1 MAVITNLQAKAIKE
15 GDKPIPHGGVPGLRL
30 MPTHTK
36 GRGRWE
42 LRYTSPVTGK
52 RRDAGLG
59 AYPTVSIM
67 AAKQK
72 AEEYRQ
78 HIANGIDPLDVKR
91 QKRHAQHILTFKD
104 AALRRHA
111 DSLPTW
117 GEAHARKW
125 INSLQKHIF
134 PVIGNIPLD
143 AITPAH
149 IAEALR
155 PIWIDRHPTAKKI
168 SQRISEIMDWAWGLG
183 LIKANPVPAVMRIM
197 PKHSHRPIR
206 HPSMPWRDIP
216 AFMRECLGGGA
227 SHDVKQL
234 ALEFVILTGGR
245 SGEIR
250 GARWEEIDFES
261 ATWTIP
267 PERMKADDWHHVP
280 LSDRAIVILRR
291 LQGRHPEI
299 IFPSTKRTADVLVGS
314 TLGAFMTKANRPSD
328 IPQRHAV
335 VHGFRASF
343 RNWCSE
349 TGFRRD
355 LSERALAHS
364 VQNQVEAAYHRTTLL
379 DERRPMM
386 QQWADFVTGKHG
398 NVVPLREVR

>member
-1 MAVITNLQAKAIKE
+1 MAVITNMQAKAIKQ

-30 MPTHTK
+30 MPTNTK
-36 GRGRWE
+36 GKGRWE

-59 AYPTVSIM
+59 AFPEVSIV

-78 HIANGIDPLDVKR
+78 HIADCIDPLDVKR
-91 QKRHAQHILTFKD
+91 QKRQTQHILTFQD

-117 GEAHARKW
+117 GEDHARKW
-125 INSLQKHIF
+125 IGSLQKHIF
-134 PVIGNIPLD
+134 PVMGTMPLD

-155 PIWIDRHPTAKKI
+155 PLWIDRHPTAKKI
-168 SQRISEIMDWAWGLG
+168 CQRISEIMDWAWGLG
-183 LIKANPVPAVMRIM
+183 LIKANPVPAVLRVM

-216 AFMRECLGGGA
+216 SFMAECLDDGE
-227 SHDVKQL
+227 SHDVKRL
-234 ALEFVILTGGR
+234 ALEFIILTGGR

-250 GARWEEIDFES
+250 GARWAEIDFES

-267 PERMKADDWHHVP
+267 PERMKAADWHQVP
-280 LSDRAIVILRR
+280 LSDRALVILRR
-291 LQGRHPEI
+291 LQGRHSEF
-299 IFPSTKRTADVLVGS
+299 IFPSIKQGCLLVGS
-314 TLGAFMTKANRPSD
+314 TFGAFMNKANRVSD
-328 IPQRHAV
+328 IPGRHAV

-364 VQNQVEAAYHRTTLL
+364 IQNQVEAAYHRTNLL

-386 QQWADFVTGKHG
+386 QQWADFVSGQHG
-398 NVVPLREVR
+398 NVVLLREMR

>member
-1 MAVITNLQAKAIKE
+1 MAIIKDPAARAIKP
-15 GDKPIPHGGVPGLRL
+15 GHKPIAHGGVSGLRL
-30 MPTHTK
+30 MPTNTK
-36 GRGRWE
+36 GKGRWE

-59 AYPTVSIM
+59 AYPNVGIA

-72 AEEYRQ
+72 AEIYHQ
-78 HIANGIDPLDVKR
+78 QIAEGVDPLDTKR
-91 QKRHAQHILTFKD
+91 QKQQTQHILTFEN

-125 INSLQKHIF
+125 LNSLKKHIF
-134 PVIGNIPLD
+134 PVIGSMPLD

-183 LIKANPVPAVMRIM
+183 IIKANPVPAVMRVM
-197 PKHSHRPIR
+197 PKHSHKPIR
-206 HPSMPWRDIP
+206 HPSMPWREIP
-216 AFMRECLGGGA
+216 SFIAQCMDGGT
-227 SHDVKQL
+227 SYDVKKL
-234 ALEFVILTGGR
+234 ALEFIILTGGR

-267 PERMKADDWHHVP
+267 PARMKADDWHQVP
-280 LSDRAIVILRR
+280 LSDRALALLLR
-291 LQGRHPEI
+291 LKGRDPEV
-299 IFPSTKRTADVLVGS
+299 IFPSTKAGRLLVGS
-314 TLGAFMTKANRPSD
+314 TLGGFMTKANRPSD
-328 IPQRHAV
+328 IPSRYAV

-349 TGFRRD
+349 SGFRRD

-364 VQNQVEAAYHRTTLL
+364 VQNQVEAAYHRTNLL

-386 QQWADFVTGKHG
+386 QQWADFVTGQHN
-398 NVVPLREVR
+398 NVVPLREAR